1 MNLFSFSDC
10 FVFTGV
16 LGTHSGLIPCVL
28 CHYTVR
34 PLLQDPFSWQDPDIC
49 VGSFTKVSP
58 KNNCT
63 SFCSGSSMPITC
75 LAPIV
80 LISPVYKAIGP
91 EGLRTFGPK
100 STSEDLKFLFLL
112 CRQKQKTP
120 VEVGISLDFSSF

>member
-1 MNLFSFSDC
+1 
-10 FVFTGV
+10 
-16 LGTHSGLIPCVL
+16 
-28 CHYTVR
+28 
-34 PLLQDPFSWQDPDIC
+34 
-49 VGSFTKVSP
+49 
-58 KNNCT
+58 
-63 SFCSGSSMPITC
+63 MPITC